1 MARENSALGD
11 GTRTQRFEF
20 EVHEEL
26 AERVLVLE
34 LRAAAGR
41 ARWRDDAVTLTRVDE
56 LR

>member
-1 MARENSALGD
+1 
-11 GTRTQRFEF
+11 
-20 EVHEEL
+20 
-26 AERVLVLE
+26 